1 MKIYEKLDTTA
12 KISDN
17 SEIICIG
24 AFDGVHLAH
33 QELFKKTRDLN
44 KQFDI
49 VTFDVLPKIYFND
62 SLKPLVSKKERSKIF
77 ETFRPKNLIY
87 LNFEQFN
94 RISSGDF
101 CTFLDENLGIKKIV
115 VGKDFKFG
123 KNRSGDINSLIDSFG
138 EDNIFL
144 LEDYLIN
151 NEKVSSTKLRY
162 YLSSGEIDKAN
173 NLLGRDYSLTGKVKK
188 GKQLGSCLLYTSP
201 SPRDE

>member
-1 MKIYEKLDTTA
+1 MKIYEKLDTTE
-12 KISDN
+12 KINDN
-17 SEIICIG
+17 SEIVCIG

-49 VTFDVLPKIYFND
+49 VTFNVLPKIYFNE
-62 SLKPLVSKKERSKIF
+62 SLKPLVSKKDRNEIF
-77 ETFRPKNLIY
+77 ETFSPKNLIY

-94 RISSGDF
+94 KISSTDF
-101 CTFLDENLGIKKIV
+101 CKFLDENVGIKRIV

-138 EDNIFL
+138 EDNVFL
-144 LEDYLIN
+144 LEDFLIN

-162 YLSSGEIDKAN
+162 YLTTGEIDKPIIYWVEITV
-173 NLLGRDYSLTGKVKK
+173 LQVR
-188 GKQLGSCLLYTSP
+188 
-201 SPRDE
+201 